1 MTAVSRP
8 RAALLAGA
16 LMLGA
21 APLVLTALPGGALAV
36 AGPQIVGI
44 AAAIVNDVRIR
55 ASGAA
60 QPRAAALRQRV
71 ALGDQVQT
79 GRASRLQLQLL
90 DRSVF
95 TVGADARLS
104 IDRFVSDPAG
114 GSMTASVAKG
124 AFRFMSGRS
133 GSRGSAIG
141 TPVATIGI
149 RGTIL
154 DGVVGPLAVEI
165 ARGERGIGQGVEAD
179 PATATLVVLRGPG
192 ARRQGTATIGAVSV
206 SAAGRTVDLDAPLQA
221 AYVPRPGAPP
231 IGPFTISLA
240 GLARLN
246 EMILPRQEPL
256 LAVPQRDFYPPAGP
270 YDNGPPPPYYRG
282 PPPGD
287 FPGGGFE
294 GNGPRTRGPG
304 PGYTVPGL
312 PGNGGFGTPQG
323 RPPREPRPERQAPST
338 SPTSPQ
344 SSVPATTGAAP
355 NGQGSPTGNPSNRLY
370 LPAEQPTSEPSGT
383 PSGQP
388 SGQPS
393 GSPSASASPSPYN
406 QTTGQPYP

>member
-1 MTAVSRP
+1 MSAAAP
-8 RAALLAGA
+8 RTALLATV

-21 APLVLTALPGGALAV
+21 APLVLTALPGGARAV

-55 ASGAA
+55 AGGGA

-71 ALGDQVQT
+71 ALGDQVLT

-95 TVGADARLS
+95 TVGADARVA
-104 IDRFVSDPAG
+104 IDRFVYDPS
-114 GSMTASVAKG
+114 GSSMSASVAKG

-165 ARGERGIGQGVEAD
+165 ARGERGIGQRVQAD
-179 PATATLVVLRGPG
+179 PAVATLVVLRGPG
-192 ARRQGTATIGAVSV
+192 ARRQGSATIGAVSV
-206 SAAGRTVDLDAPLQA
+206 SAGGQTVDLDAPLQA
-221 AYVPRPGAPP
+221 AYVPRPGATP
-231 IGPFTISLA
+231 IGPFAISLS

-246 EMILPRQEPL
+246 EMILPRQEPVL
-256 LAVPQRDFYPPAGP
+256 SAPERDFYPPAGQ

-282 PPPGD
+282 PPPG
-287 FPGGGFE
+287 GFE
-294 GNGPRTRGPG
+294 GDGPRTRGPG
-304 PGYTVPGL
+304 PGYTVPAI
-312 PGNGGFGTPQG
+312 PGGGGFGTPQE
-323 RPPREPRPERQAPST
+323 RPPRGRQPAPQ
-338 SPTSPQ
+338 P
-344 SSVPATTGAAP
+344 
-355 NGQGSPTGNPSNRLY
+355 QGSPGQSPPVTGT
-370 LPAEQPTSEPSGT
+370 PAAGT
-383 PSGQP
+383 PSSAPPTTGPSSGGQSTSGGSNLYLQQPTTQP
-388 SGQPS
+388 SA
-393 GSPSASASPSPYN
+393 SPTGSASPSPNYPA
-406 QTTGQPYP
+406 TGQQGP

>member
-1 MTAVSRP
+1 MSAAGP
-8 RAALLAGA
+8 RTALLATV

-21 APLVLTALPGGALAV
+21 APLVLTALPGGAQAV

-55 ASGAA
+55 AGGGA

-71 ALGDQVQT
+71 ALGDQVLT

-95 TVGADARLS
+95 TVGADARVA
-104 IDRFVSDPAG
+104 IDRFVYDPS
-114 GSMTASVAKG
+114 GSSMSASVAKG

-165 ARGERGIGQGVEAD
+165 ARGERGIGQGVQAD
-179 PATATLVVLRGPG
+179 PAVATLVVLRGPG
-192 ARRQGTATIGAVSV
+192 ARRQGSATIGAVSV
-206 SAAGRTVDLDAPLQA
+206 SAGGQTVDLDAPLQA
-221 AYVPRPGAPP
+221 AYVPRPGATP
-231 IGPFTISLA
+231 IGPFTISLS

-246 EMILPRQEPL
+246 EMILPRQEPVL
-256 LAVPQRDFYPPAGP
+256 SAPQGDFYPPVGP

-282 PPPGD
+282 PPPG
-287 FPGGGFE
+287 GFD
-294 GNGPRTRGPG
+294 GDGPRTRGPG
-304 PGYTVPGL
+304 PGYTVPGI
-312 PGNGGFGTPQG
+312 PGGGGFGTPQG
-323 RPPREPRPERQAPST
+323 RPPRDTRPPRNQSPQEQPMQDRPGPTSRLPATDTPST
-338 SPTSPQ
+338 TTT
-344 SSVPATTGAAP
+344 VPP
-355 NGQGSPTGNPSNRLY
+355 GQGAPGPNHLY
-370 LPAEQPTSEPSGT
+370 LQQPTAEPSAQPSPA

-388 SGQPS
+388 SPKPNS
-393 GSPSASASPSPYN
+393 SASPSPNYSAA
-406 QTTGQPYP
+406 GQPIP